1 MILFYT
7 LTFYCSKYADNG
19 LPWIKPVQ
27 NFTIPMLTDL
37 RQRAKW
43 TQTRKEKKEKT
54 LGWVYI
60 DASLLQVLSIHFVL
74 VVRSRDWT
82 KWEIGHFRGTFSSV
96 SSPRGKWTFP
106 CEWFARRL
114 LWGKKQLDNGLLKKD
129 RAKLRAWFTDEST
142 ERGLRTVFNRS
153 RLFESSAHQ
162 WQSVSARVWSWEL
175 ALSLQSQ

>member
-1 MILFYT
+1 MQITDCLGLSLF
-7 LTFYCSKYADNG
+7 
-19 LPWIKPVQ
+19 
-27 NFTIPMLTDL
+27 
-37 RQRAKW
+37 
-43 TQTRKEKKEKT
+43 KT
-54 LGWVYI
+54 LLFPCSPICAKERNGRKRERKKGEDIRVRVQRCF
-60 DASLLQVLSIHFVL
+60 ASPG
-74 VVRSRDWT
+74 SRCPIPSLT
-82 KWEIGHFRGTFSSV
+82 KWGIGHFRVTFAPV

-162 WQSVSARVWSWEL
+162 WQSVSARVWSLEL